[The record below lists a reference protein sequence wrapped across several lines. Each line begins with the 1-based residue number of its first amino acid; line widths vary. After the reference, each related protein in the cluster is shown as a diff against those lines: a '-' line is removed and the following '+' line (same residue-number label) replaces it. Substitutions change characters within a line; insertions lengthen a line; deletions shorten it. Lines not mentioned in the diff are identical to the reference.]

1 MIPKIIHQSYRN
13 QECVEMC
20 PTLKYCQSKAIEL
33 HEDFEYKFYSDEDMF
48 NYMQSHFPE
57 FWDRFF
63 SLPKKIMKVDMFR
76 YFLMYGEGGVYADLD
91 YLFFKPFDIFT
102 QECILTEEF
111 TGIREFKGINVSNCI
126 FASVPKFNFWIDL
139 IEASFEKIKNFKP
152 IKDYNP
158 LDVLNL
164 TGPLFINDFY
174 QKYTKKENILVI
186 EKNYF
191 NSEDFQKNKVI
202 NSFKSSTSK
211 TKISTCFLTE
221 DEKFLEMIEKF
232 KKSEDKKYY
241 GIHLHTNSWIGAQWH
256 KYMKLFNGIQNEQKT
271 DSGNGNL

>member
-1 MIPKIIHQSYRN
+1 MIPKIIHQTYRN

-33 HEDFEYKFYSDEDMF
+33 HKDFKYKFYSDEDMF
-48 NYMQSHFPE
+48 NYMQSYFPE
-57 FWDRFF
+57 FWDGFS

-76 YFLMYGEGGVYADLD
+76 YFLMYNEGGVYADLD
-91 YLFFKPFDIFT
+91 YLFLKPFDMFD

-111 TGIREFKGINVSNCI
+111 TDTKEFKGINVSNCI
-126 FASVPKFNFWIDL
+126 FASAPKFDFWIDL

-152 IKDYNP
+152 IEDYSP

-164 TGPLFINDFY
+164 TGPLFLNEFY
-174 QKYTKKENILVI
+174 QKYDKKENILVT
-186 EKNYF
+186 EKKYF
-191 NSEDFQKNKVI
+191 NSDDFQKNEVI
-202 NSFKSSTSK
+202 NSFKSKISK
-211 TKISTCFLTE
+211 TESSTCFLTE

-232 KKSEDKKYY
+232 NEIDDQKHY
-241 GIHLHTNSWIGAQWH
+241 GIHLHTNSWIATQWH
-256 KYMKLFNGIQNEQKT
+256 KYMKLFDGIQNEQKT